1 MGIKH
6 IYMSYSHS
14 FTRLNTV
21 AYFLS
26 HFFSQSSFFSKSAL
40 SLQHASLSLQH
51 AFVESQ
57 AAESAL
63 QQGAV
68 AAASTVSTS
77 TVSEVTSEFAGLLPQ
92 EVNAKENETARAA
105 RNNLVFILKNFALN
119 IKLIKVDAAKIRK
132 SAIHTK

>member
-26 HFFSQSSFFSKSAL
+26 HFFSQSA
-40 SLQHASLSLQH
+40 LSLQH

-119 IKLIKVDAAKIRK
+119 IKLIIVDAAKIRK

>member
-1 MGIKH
+1 
-6 IYMSYSHS
+6 MSYSHS

-26 HFFSQSSFFSKSAL
+26 HFFSQSA
-40 SLQHASLSLQH
+40 LSLQH

>member
-6 IYMSYSHS
+6 IYMSYSHL

-26 HFFSQSSFFSKSAL
+26 HFFSQSA
-40 SLQHASLSLQH
+40 LSLQH

>member
-26 HFFSQSSFFSKSAL
+26 HFFSQSA
-40 SLQHASLSLQH
+40 LSLQH

-68 AAASTVSTS
+68 AAAS

>member
-1 MGIKH
+1 
-6 IYMSYSHS
+6 MSYSHS

-26 HFFSQSSFFSKSAL
+26 HFFSQSA
-40 SLQHASLSLQH
+40 LSLQH

-119 IKLIKVDAAKIRK
+119 IKLIIVDAAKIRK